1 MEKRRRPF
9 AAPQSLCVAKGHHRL
24 LASPQSL
31 CAWSHAQRRV
41 RICTFALVKQPN
53 CVPRG
58 VAVMRI
64 RCLEVVTDAR
74 DPQ

>member
-9 AAPQSLCVAKGHHRL
+9 AALQSLCVAKGHRL

-41 RICTFALVKQPN
+41 RICAFALVQQLN

-64 RCLEVVTDAR
+64 RCLEVVTDAS

>member
-1 MEKRRRPF
+1 MEKRRCPF
-9 AAPQSLCVAKGHHRL
+9 AAPQSLCVARGHPL
-24 LASPQSL
+24 LASPQNL

-41 RICTFALVKQPN
+41 RMCTFALVRQLN

-58 VAVMRI
+58 VAVTRI
-64 RCLEVVTDAR
+64 RCLEVVRDVR